1 MSVSGDYKDDLYRC
15 LNIIYY
21 PFISYYCWETFLTL
35 RIFSLLSP
43 NDDSAAIV
51 GDEGSIVGDEGSPK
65 TEFKPALQ
73 QTLK

>member
-51 GDEGSIVGDEGSPK
+51 GDEGSFEFSPK